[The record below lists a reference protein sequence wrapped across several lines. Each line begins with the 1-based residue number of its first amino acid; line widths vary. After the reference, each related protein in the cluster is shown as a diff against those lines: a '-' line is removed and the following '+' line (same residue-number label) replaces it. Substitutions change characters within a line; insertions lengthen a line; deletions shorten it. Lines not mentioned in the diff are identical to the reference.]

1 MSEPCSLQQLESVR
15 SAGGGQPSA
24 PSSVMQNGGGI
35 TVPRAK
41 MYSKR
46 VELNIKIK
54 VTIYNKGIKQK
65 IKHLASSAQ
74 WQWVR

>member
-1 MSEPCSLQQLESVR
+1 MSEPCSMQQLESVR
-15 SAGGGQPSA
+15 SGGGQPSA

-54 VTIYNKGIKQK
+54 VTIYK
-65 IKHLASSAQ
+65 
-74 WQWVR
+74 